1 MPILYKSWWA
11 YGWQLERKKW
21 KEGLVAERTEKL
33 SQEALVVGVDDIP
46 IDTLSKEE
54 FDAKW
59 LYRPLLIRG
68 LFDHNKEVFISRTR
82 GGDRAYET
90 ITPLYTKVDKK
101 TGDLHGI
108 IVNRGR
114 LPFEYRD
121 SKMHHTPPNV
131 EQEVEGVLMYSE
143 GEDQFTKEK

>member
-1 MPILYKSWWA
+1 M
-11 YGWQLERKKW
+11 
-21 KEGLVAERTEKL
+21 
-33 SQEALVVGVDDIP
+33 GVDDIP

-131 EQEVEGVLMYSE
+131 E
-143 GEDQFTKEK
+143 